1 MQLRHLFLFVE
12 KNFSVLNPPQNH
24 INIITSEATKTTSAP
39 AMTSKTSLEGKTVF
53 VMGGGKFGT
62 NALRYLKTQG
72 SKVLVVDINPN
83 CQAQPEADI
92 QADSLDIW
100 YNLKNGQPAFLC
112 GDAYKLLLDLYE
124 TSIPDFVVTAIQGN
138 TIANTVQN
146 WFAKKGYKTQP
157 YIQGVPK
164 VLDNLPK
171 SVVFVRENT
180 AFIAASYMYQDNRCK
195 TNCPAPKNVCAVTG
209 RPKPASMESLLKFA
223 VFGVADLC
231 IMFSSPLLT
240 AGLGAIKGPDLCP
253 LFEKLEAFPK
263 PFILALG
270 TACDCHGVV
279 SLIKITK

>member
-1 MQLRHLFLFVE
+1 MT
-12 KNFSVLNPPQNH
+12 P
-24 INIITSEATKTTSAP
+24 KTN
-39 AMTSKTSLEGKTVF
+39 LEGKRVF

-83 CQAQPEADI
+83 CKAKPEADI
-92 QADSLDIW
+92 QADNLEIW
-100 YNLKNGQPAFLC
+100 NSLKNGQPAFLA

-124 TSIPDFVVTAIQGN
+124 TSVPDFVVTAIQGN

-146 WFAKKGYKTQP
+146 WFTKNGYKTEP
-157 YIQGVPK
+157 YIEGVSG

-171 SVVFVRENT
+171 SLVFVRENT
-180 AFIAASYMYQDNRCK
+180 SFIAASYMYSDKRCK
-195 TNCPAPKNVCAVTG
+195 TNCPAPKNVCALTG

-223 VFGVADLC
+223 VFGVADHC
-231 IMFSSPLLT
+231 ILFSSPLLT
-240 AGLGAIKGPDLCP
+240 AGLGAIKGPDICP
-253 LFEKLEAFPK
+253 LFKQLETYPK

-279 SLIKITK
+279 SLIRITK